1 MHLLMLVSDFAEVMH
16 VQRPEEGTAQHVQP
30 QSMEAV
36 AERPVPRSRFARL
49 LHTIRA
55 PRLRHALK
63 RPAA

>member
-16 VQRPEEGTAQHVQP
+16 VQRPEEGTAQHVHP
-30 QSMEAV
+30 RSAE

-49 LHTIRA
+49 LGTIRA